1 MVHISRLEFSFIRP
15 CLIESSEVVLGLS
28 QKKTFYLK
36 ANVS

>member
-1 MVHISRLEFSFIRP
+1 MRISKLEFSFIRP
-15 CLIESSEVVLGLS
+15 CLIESGKVILGLS